1 MCFGTNLMSKPQGS
15 LEDFIQNLRNYFI
28 MCIVIGV
35 ALSLAG
41 TFLPSDMMFIMG
53 MMGLVMAIGIGVMD
67 FIYRVKDKRLKEK
80 LK

>member
-1 MCFGTNLMSKPQGS
+1 MWFGTSFVSKPQGN
-15 LEDFIQNLRNYFI
+15 LEDFIQNLRNYFV

-41 TFLPSDMMFIMG
+41 TFLPNDLMFIMG
-53 MMGLVMAIGIGVMD
+53 MMGLVMAIGVGVMD
-67 FIYRVKDKRLKEK
+67 FIYRVKDKKQKEK

>member
-1 MCFGTNLMSKPQGS
+1 MSKPQGN
-15 LEDFIQNLRNYFI
+15 LEEFISNLRVYFI

-35 ALSLAG
+35 SLSLIG
-41 TFLPSDMMFIMG
+41 TFLPSDLMFIMG
-53 MMGLVMAIGIGVMD
+53 MLALVMAIGVGVMD

>member
-1 MCFGTNLMSKPQGS
+1 MSNNPGNLD
-15 LEDFIQNLRNYFI
+15 EFIQNLRNYFI

-41 TFLPSDMMFIMG
+41 TFLPNDLMFIMG
-53 MMGLVMAIGIGVMD
+53 MLGLVMAIGIGVMD